1 MKFGYIIR
9 LNKAKGECGMH
20 TIDAEQLGECLDDLG
35 CSEAEK
41 SGIMLCRRND
51 DIAGTIRLLRK
62 RRQAILDEI
71 HREEKQI
78 SCLDYLVFKLNEQLD
93 ESKGK

>member
-1 MKFGYIIR
+1 MFSI
-9 LNKAKGECGMH
+9 
-20 TIDAEQLGECLDDLG
+20 TIDTEQLGECLDDLG
-35 CSEAEK
+35 CSDAEK
-41 SGIMLCRRND
+41 SEIMRCRRND